1 MCNETV
7 DKLQRAT
14 FLECGQW
21 WSLIFCGAQLVHGS
35 SLSLGQKKNS
45 SGMYI
50 LCSESRLLRHLSLA
64 SESEEMLSQ
73 IKEMVVGKGVP
84 ILNNSSFQVI
94 LHSRCLFTLGQ
105 STSLGPINSESTGPW
120 DKPSLR
126 HTDGSPQT
134 QLMDW
139 SGEDQ
144 WHSPQVLQIQC
155 CLGVKFG
162 WLACRLGQGH
172 ELLHEYPAD
181 RFLRTRAF

>member
-21 WSLIFCGAQLVHGS
+21 WSLIFCGARLVHGS

-64 SESEEMLSQ
+64 SESGEMLSQ

-94 LHSRCLFTLGQ
+94 LHSRYLFTLGQ
-105 STSLGPINSESTGPW
+105 STSLGPSTLNLLAHGTSPVLGTQMAPP
-120 DKPSLR
+120 DS
-126 HTDGSPQT
+126 TDGLVRGGPVAEPTSPS
-134 QLMDW
+134 DPV
-139 SGEDQ
+139 SFG
-144 WHSPQVLQIQC
+144 SQV
-155 CLGVKFG
+155 
-162 WLACRLGQGH
+162 WLAGLQTGSG
-172 ELLHEYPAD
+172 A
-181 RFLRTRAF
+181 